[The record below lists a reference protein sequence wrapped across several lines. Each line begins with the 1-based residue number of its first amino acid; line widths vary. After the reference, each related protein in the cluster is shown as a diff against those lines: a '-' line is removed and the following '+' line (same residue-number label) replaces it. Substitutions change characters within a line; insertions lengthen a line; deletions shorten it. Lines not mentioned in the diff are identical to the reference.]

1 MIGRAM
7 SGGDAM
13 RRVVRWVFEN
23 RQTGAIT
30 IAQMPNPAL
39 WVVLAGLA
47 LRWIWHPQAPV
58 GGQLDC
64 LVTAALIIWAL
75 DELLRGV
82 NPWRRTLGAAVLVY
96 ELAVMS
102 GWA

>member
-1 MIGRAM
+1 
-7 SGGDAM
+7 M
-13 RRVVRWVFEN
+13 RRFVRWAFEN

-39 WVVLAGLA
+39 WVVLAGLV
-47 LRWIWHPQAPV
+47 LRWVWHPQGAI
-58 GGQLDC
+58 GLRLDC
-64 LVTAALIIWAL
+64 LVTAALVVWAL
-75 DELLRGV
+75 DELMRGV

-96 ELAVMS
+96 EMASVL